1 MNLLYKLYKNHT
13 NIKVFLILATNKNAR
28 LRYEALDKCLSNFSR
43 KFYIEDLQQAVC
55 QFLKDQLSEEITVS
69 VRQIYQDLKEMEI
82 NPVMNAPIKAYKDG
96 SRRKYYR
103 YSEPGFSIVDLT
115 DDELTQLETTVRML
129 ASFRGMPQFD
139 WMADIINKL
148 KKKYKVKGS
157 EKTVISFDS
166 NIDLVGIDLFRELFS
181 FIVKEQPVK
190 LTYQPYEQA
199 EDPCV
204 FHPYFLKQYNNR
216 WYLLGYNEKY
226 KDISIYAIDRI
237 KYVEPCDKDIQFIPD
252 SIIGDPMDY
261 FYDIIGIT
269 IPKEAKIEK
278 VVLRFSPKRFR
289 YVVSKPLHNS
299 QTHNHAEHTV
309 TLKIMPNRE
318 LTQTILSFGKDV
330 EILEPQHLREE
341 IASIYKEA
349 FEKNSVL
356 KFGCKTEQ

>member
-55 QFLKDQLSEEITVS
+55 QYLKDQLSEEITVS

-157 EKTVISFDS
+157 DKTVISFDS

-181 FIVKEQPVK
+181 YIVKEQPVK
-190 LTYQPYEQA
+190 LIYQPYDQQ
-199 EDPCV
+199 EDSCV
-204 FHPYFLKQYNNR
+204 LHPYFLKQYNNR
-216 WYLLGYNEKY
+216 WYVLGYNEKY
-226 KDISIYAIDRI
+226 KDISIFAIDRI
-237 KYVEPCDKDIQFIPD
+237 KSVASCDKDVKFIPD
-252 SIIGDPMDY
+252 SIIIDPLDY
-261 FYDIIGIT
+261 FYDVIGIT
-269 IPKEAKIEK
+269 IPKETKIEK
-278 VVLRFSPKRFR
+278 IVLRFSPKRFR
-289 YVVSKPLHNS
+289 YVVSKPIHSS
-299 QTHNHAEHTV
+299 QTLNKSDNTL
-309 TLKIMPNRE
+309 TLKLIPNRE

-330 EILEPQHLREE
+330 EILEPLHLKEE

-349 FEKNSVL
+349 YEKNSVL
-356 KFGCKTEQ
+356 KFDCKSEQ

>member
-1 MNLLYKLYKNHT
+1 M
-13 NIKVFLILATNKNAR
+13 ATNKNAR

-55 QFLKDQLSEEITVS
+55 QYLKDQLSEDISVS
-69 VRQIYQDLKEMEI
+69 TRQIYQDLKEMEI
-82 NPVMNAPIKAYKDG
+82 NPAMNAPIMAYKDG
-96 SRRKYYR
+96 FRRKYYR

-157 EKTVISFDS
+157 DKTVISFDS
-166 NIDLVGIDLFRELFS
+166 NIDLVGIDLFSELFS
-181 FIVKEQPVK
+181 YIIKEQPVK
-190 LTYQPYEQA
+190 LTYQPYEQE

-216 WYLLGYNEKY
+216 WYILGYNEKY
-226 KDISIYAIDRI
+226 KDISIFAIDRI
-237 KYVEPCDKDIQFIPD
+237 KSVESCDKDVKFIPD
-252 SIIGDPMDY
+252 SIIGDPLDY
-261 FYDIIGIT
+261 FYDVIGIT
-269 IPKEAKIEK
+269 IPKETKIEK
-278 VVLRFSPKRFR
+278 VVLRFTPKRFR

-299 QTHNHAEHTV
+299 QTQNHAENTV

-349 FEKNSVL
+349 YEKNSVL
-356 KFGCKTEQ
+356 KFDCKSEQ